1 VNRRCIVLS
10 LLLMLPLPAWPVIE
24 TYDFSDT
31 SLETRYHALSEELRC
46 PKCQNQN
53 IADSDAPI
61 SRDLRALLHTQ
72 LEQGA
77 NDAEILGFMVARY
90 GDFVRYRPA
99 VDENTVILWYG
110 PGIVAV
116 IGLLALGLHLR
127 KQSSVTAAPMTPE
140 EREALGRQLAKTTQT
155 PIDTEKS
162 P

>member
-116 IGLLALGLHLR
+116 IGF
-127 KQSSVTAAPMTPE
+127 SVTAAPMTPE
-140 EREALGRQLAKTTQT
+140 EREALGRQLAKNTPT